1 MKIKIKTTD
10 NGYEKEFRFTNSIVL
25 TGKENN
31 IQTIYDRI
39 LEIGKYCESEEMCE
53 EGQCN
58 VYIYLEDCIKIN
70 ANQYC
75 GFGTSDYDCA
85 NTSNYLGIITKY
97 QKIDNEL
104 YLTIESGHRYDEK
117 MIKDFFLYDIIDT
130 KKDKED
136 KIKEYEKHIF
146 IIEYELSE
154 LKSKLEKLLLIEV

>member
-1 MKIKIKTTD
+1 MKIKINTLD
-10 NGYEKEFRFTNSIVL
+10 NGDGKEYRFENQIVL
-25 TGKENN
+25 IGKEKN

-39 LEIGKYCESEEMCE
+39 LEISKYCEIEEMCK

-85 NTSNYLGIITKY
+85 ATSNYLGIITKY

-104 YLTIESGHRYDEK
+104 YLTIESGRRYDEK
-117 MIKDFFLYDIIDT
+117 MIKDFFLSDIIDT
-130 KKDKED
+130 KKDKKE
-136 KIKEYEKHIF
+136 KIKEYEEEINRLEKR
-146 IIEYELSE
+146 LSE
-154 LKSKLEKLLLIEV
+154 LKSKLEELLIMEI